1 MRQNVAPVRNTIDGK
16 FGSMRKKCKRGVFV
30 MERLFF
36 CVYCMCVSGV
46 CVSRVCVVMWCSMF
60 KLFQLLKV
68 QRELKLDNI
77 APQLRTIL

>member
-1 MRQNVAPVRNTIDGK
+1 MDSSTRCVKNAI
-16 FGSMRKKCKRGVFV
+16 GVFV
-30 MERLFF
+30 MERLFV

-46 CVSRVCVVMWCSMF
+46 CVSRVCVVLWCSMF

>member
-1 MRQNVAPVRNTIDGK
+1 MNETKFCSSHAGCDMMGSLAPCV
-16 FGSMRKKCKRGVFV
+16 KKCKRGVFV
-30 MERLFF
+30 YGM
-36 CVYCMCVSGV
+36 
-46 CVSRVCVVMWCSMF
+46 CVSRVCVVLWCSMF

>member
-1 MRQNVAPVRNTIDGK
+1 MESLVQCV
-16 FGSMRKKCKRGVFV
+16 KKCKRGVFV
-30 MERLFF
+30 MERLFV

-46 CVSRVCVVMWCSMF
+46 CVSRVCVVLWCSMF